1 MRSILARL
9 ALIITACLTVSALA
23 DDKTASTTEVAK
35 KQFQE
40 MLESEKGKVQA
51 AFDQLIALA
60 EKAKNVNAADRA
72 TIILDLKDAKSAFQ
86 SNGKLTPI
94 MAMQSTYGQFIVN
107 VRKAFFGKTLPTYE
121 KAIKAL
127 SANDTQRTALQ
138 KELKNML
145 EEINS
150 LDALQVGKV
159 WEGYRSDLKPPAQ
172 LKFDPFACRRFRI
185 QVVQPAAATAEC
197 TFKVTKR
204 QGTAIVG
211 EISQNKGAAIW
222 EVAGTFDGIN
232 LKLTT
237 RKMIKNVERHF
248 QYQGQVIGNLGFLKM
263 WGYKADKNY
272 TEGNILLEIK
282 D

>member
-1 MRSILARL
+1 MRSSILRL
-9 ALIITACLTVSALA
+9 SMFFTACLTVTALA
-23 DDKTASTTEVAK
+23 DDKTSSSTEAAR
-35 KQFQE
+35 KQFKDV
-40 MLESEKGKVQA
+40 LESEKGKVIS
-51 AFDQLIALA
+51 AFDQLMALA
-60 EKAKNVNAADRA
+60 DKAKNVNAADRA

-86 SNGKLTPI
+86 SAGKLTPI
-94 MAMQSTYGQFIVN
+94 MAMQSTYGAFIFN
-107 VRKAFFGKTLPTYE
+107 IRKAFYGKLLPIYD

-127 SANDTQRTALQ
+127 PASNTQRTVLQ
-138 KELKNML
+138 KELKSML

-150 LDALQVGKV
+150 LDALQVGRI

-185 QVVQPAAATAEC
+185 QVVQPAAGTAEC

-204 QGTAIVG
+204 QGTSIVG

-222 EVAGTFDGIN
+222 EVDGTFDGIN
-232 LKLTT
+232 LKLVY
-237 RKMIKNVERHF
+237 RKMLKGEERF
-248 QYQGQVIGNLGFLKM
+248 FNYQGQVIGNLGFLKM
-263 WGYKADKNY
+263 WGRKTDKSY